1 MNFPGLFVACAP
13 IISMEQFTG
22 GYISSYCNFSFF
34 WFVTFP
40 SFDRLLNKLQSHKQ
54 QDEFVQLLNQH
65 QLLIHKVCNL
75 YEQTP
80 SDRED
85 LFQEIVV
92 QLWKAYPKFR
102 GESKFSTWLY
112 RIALNTA
119 ISGLRKRK
127 NHIASFE
134 PENLPTDIQDEIYS
148 QEKELQLDQLY
159 SAIRQLSEI
168 ERALVMLY
176 LEEKSYD
183 EMEEI
188 LGINQNNL
196 RVKMN
201 RIKEKLRKLIKS
213 EIWN

>member
-1 MNFPGLFVACAP
+1 
-13 IISMEQFTG
+13 
-22 GYISSYCNFSFF
+22 
-34 WFVTFP
+34 
-40 SFDRLLNKLQSHKQ
+40 LQSNEQ
-54 QDEFVQLLNQH
+54 QQEFVQLLNQH
-65 QLLIHKVCNL
+65 QALIHKVCNL
-75 YEQTP
+75 YGHGHT
-80 SDRED
+80 DRED

-134 PENLPTDIQDEIYS
+134 PENIPTDIQDEVYNA
-148 QEKELQLDQLY
+148 EKEVQLDQLY
-159 SAIRQLSEI
+159 NAIRQLSEI
-168 ERALVMLY
+168 EKALVMLY
-176 LEEKSYD
+176 LEDKSYD

-201 RIKEKLRKLIKS
+201 RVKEKIRKLIKS
-213 EIWN
+213 E